1 MSIQQDLPRSRLT
14 LTYKTTINGEPET
27 VNLPFRLMVLG
38 DFSAGQHKE
47 GEKDLD
53 ARPLQSIKGANLG
66 SVMSD
71 MAIALT
77 LKDVP
82 NRIDGGENLE
92 VRLPLT
98 SMRSFCPDE
107 IVKNVPQLKSL
118 LLMRQLLQELQG
130 QIDNQSGLRKEIQR
144 LFSDRNNLETL
155 KKELASFAALALRAA
170 PVFMER
176 RARAAF
182 HTQLDPARV
191 CRTIGERTDRPHAI
205 RCAWRVCG

>member
-71 MAIALT
+71 MEIALT

-82 NRIDGGENLE
+82 NRIDDGENLE

-98 SMRSFCPDE
+98 SMRSFSPDE

-130 QIDNQSGLRKEIQR
+130 QIDNHSGLRKEVQR
-144 LFSDRNNLETL
+144 LFSDKNNLEAL
-155 KKELASFAALALRAA
+155 KKELDAFAALTLPPKK
-170 PVFMER
+170 PVDDETKSLIPGQ
-176 RARAAF
+176 A
-182 HTQLDPARV
+182 
-191 CRTIGERTDRPHAI
+191 
-205 RCAWRVCG
+205 

>member
-53 ARPLQSIKGANLG
+53 SRPLRSLKGANLS

-71 MAIALT
+71 LNITLT

-82 NRIDGGENLE
+82 NRIDGDENLE
-92 VRLPLT
+92 VQLPLT
-98 SMRSFCPDE
+98 SMRSFSPDE
-107 IVKNVPQLKSL
+107 IVKSVPQLKSL

-130 QIDNQSGLRKEIQR
+130 QIDNQSGLRKEVQR

-155 KKELASFAALALRAA
+155 KKELTSFAALAL
-170 PVFMER
+170 
-176 RARAAF
+176 
-182 HTQLDPARV
+182 PA
-191 CRTIGERTDRPHAI
+191 TKPAHDETKSLPPGQA
-205 RCAWRVCG
+205 